1 MYFLSCG
8 LMEVL
13 LIREMTTREV
23 VEKKETKGVCVNEDL
38 CGLGLS
44 VSLSHSLSLAVGLF
58 LYDLEGLN
66 FQEFP
71 LFIS

>member
-1 MYFLSCG
+1 MK
-8 LMEVL
+8 VL
-13 LIREMTTREV
+13 LIREMTTREA
-23 VEKKETKGVCVNEDL
+23 VEKETKGVCVNEDL
-38 CGLGLS
+38 CGLLGLS

-71 LFIS
+71 LVH